1 MFKQLVTVC
10 DSTGIN
16 NFILAFKRTQL
27 PVRALP
33 NPWGPQCDKIR
44 PDVSHFYIEQF
55 TYFGA
60 TVT

>member
-10 DSTGIN
+10 DSTGMN
-16 NFILAFKRTQL
+16 NFILVFKRTQL

-44 PDVSHFYIEQF
+44 PDVSSKTKFF
-55 TYFGA
+55 F
-60 TVT
+60 